1 MSSLKQ
7 YIAEM
12 FDRQADPD
20 GFGRIETATALA
32 AQTVTVAALAV
43 GTLSNAKYQGKYL
56 WRPDSTSTLDRQR
69 MCSAWVAATGVFTQA
84 GSAYT
89 DTTVG
94 TEQVGISEYEIV
106 GKLVPA
112 VNLALRRLR
121 RRDIDYIPCN
131 ASPNYWLGQFS
142 WINSPGDVEAVFY
155 RNSPV
160 LSRNRWMAKWQVA
173 NATTASATAVP
184 EWFTLSGASAT
195 SQRVTTNVARVGQYG
210 VEVIAGGGAAAVM
223 TQTVGLLND
232 GVDSTDLQGKQVTV
246 ALVGRA
252 TAASKLRAWYSDDG
266 GTTKQYTSYHT
277 GDSLQQELS
286 LTITVSTTASNPT
299 FGFEVAASATAQVSD
314 CYLVLG
320 ALSDSV
326 RRDAF
331 TSIEIEKQWDQSGQL
346 MLVTQSYGLGSQIEI
361 HSKRNYPT
369 LSADTDTCDAP
380 LTTVAVM
387 ALRLLYRGLASAS
400 GQDNT
405 RYKSLEEQWSWQAAS
420 LQGKHYASE
429 FGGRGVDWP
438 PQRLTSFPSRIG

>member
-1 MSSLKQ
+1 
-7 YIAEM
+7 M
-12 FDRQADPD
+12 FDRQADPE
-20 GFGRIETATALA
+20 GFGRIETVTALA
-32 AQTVTVAALAV
+32 AQSVTVAALAV
-43 GTLSNAKYQGKYL
+43 GTLSESKYQNKYL
-56 WRPDSTSTLDRQR
+56 WRPDSTSVLDRQR
-69 MCSAWVAATGVFTQA
+69 MCSAWVAATGKFTQA

-89 DTTVG
+89 DTTVD
-94 TEQVGISEYEIV
+94 TEQVGISEYEVV

-121 RRDIDYIPCN
+121 RRDIDYIPAN
-131 ASPNYWLGQFS
+131 ATSNYWLGQFS
-142 WINSPGDVEAVFY
+142 WITAPGDVEAVFY

-160 LSRNRWMAKWQVA
+160 LSRNRWMAKWPSA
-173 NATTASATAVP
+173 NATTASATALP
-184 EWFTLSGASAT
+184 EWFTLTGSAAT
-195 SQRVTTNVARVGQYG
+195 ARRITTNVARVGQFG
-210 VEVIAGGGAAAVM
+210 VEVIAGAGAAAVM

-232 GVDSTDLQGKQVTV
+232 GVSSTDLQGKEVTT

-252 TAASKLRAWYSDDG
+252 TAGSTLRAWYSDDG

-286 LTITVSTTASNPT
+286 STITVSTTASNPT
-299 FGFEVAASATAQVSD
+299 FGFEVAIGATAQVSD

-320 ALSDSV
+320 TISDSV
-326 RRDAF
+326 RRDSF
-331 TSIEIEKQWDQSGQL
+331 TSFEVEKQWDQSGQL
-346 MLVTQSYGLGSQIEI
+346 MLVTQNYGIGSQIEI

-400 GQDNT
+400 GQDNK
-405 RYKSLEEQWSWQAAS
+405 RYKSLEEQWSWQAAA

-438 PQRLTSFPSRIG
+438 PKRLNAFPTRVG